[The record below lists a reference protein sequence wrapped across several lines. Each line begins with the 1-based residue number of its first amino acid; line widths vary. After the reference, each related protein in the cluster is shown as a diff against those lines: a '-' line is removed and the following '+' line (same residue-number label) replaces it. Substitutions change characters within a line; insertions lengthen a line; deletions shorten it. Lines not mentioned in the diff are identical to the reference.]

1 MTDTTTTVPAV
12 VRQPRARDFQPLT
25 ISDATTFAQA
35 VAKADGMIPRAYL
48 GNPGK
53 ILACVLA
60 GQELGVGPMASLRAF
75 HIVEGKPVASY
86 DFWIARLRAAGYR
99 VEWPELST
107 ERVTLRLTSP
117 AGETHTET
125 WDKARATAAGLWNG
139 KDPWRKYPQTM
150 LQARCV
156 ATAGRAFA
164 GEVMFG
170 CYEADEADA
179 LRGDAPAAPQAP
191 AEPQQRLA
199 VAVGAPVDPDAAKI
213 VAKARELADR
223 CKAAGWNRDQ
233 LFAVMADAGVE
244 AKRLSECSLAQLD
257 MIEGAITLAMQ
268 DAQATA
274 ARDAEPAKPIS
285 LKAEHVYPRE
295 SRYAGD

>member
-1 MTDTTTTVPAV
+1 MTDATSVPAV

-25 ISDATTFAQA
+25 INDATTFAAA

-99 VEWPELST
+99 VEWPQLTT
-107 ERVTLRLTSP
+107 EAVTLRLTSP
-117 AGETHTET
+117 AGEVHVET
-125 WDKARATAAGLWNG
+125 WDKARAQAAGLWGG

-170 CYEADEADA
+170 CYEQDEMHELA
-179 LRGDAPAAPQAP
+179 REPQAAPVAQAP
-191 AEPQQRLA
+191 AEPKPALITATPADPEAVEVANLA
-199 VAVGAPVDPDAAKI
+199 RRI
-213 VAKARELADR
+213 ADR
-223 CKAAGWNRDQ
+223 CKAAGVKRDE
-233 LFAVMADAGVE
+233 LFALMRE
-244 AKRLSECSLAQLD
+244 QEITRQRLSECTLVELQQ
-257 MIEGAITLAMQ
+257 IEGAIEAHLAMTTPP
-268 DAQATA
+268 AT
-274 ARDAEPAKPIS
+274 PATPPMDS
-285 LKAEHVYPRE
+285 VYPPS

>member
-1 MTDTTTTVPAV
+1 MTDLPVPAAAPAL
-12 VRQPRARDFQPLT
+12 VRHRGASAPLS
-25 ISDATTFAQA
+25 IPEAMQFAEA

-99 VEWPELST
+99 VEWPQLTT
-107 ERVTLRLTSP
+107 EAVTLRLTSP
-117 AGETHTET
+117 NGETHVET
-125 WDKARATAAGLWNG
+125 WDKARAQAAGLWGG
-139 KDPWRKYPQTM
+139 KDPWKRYPQTM

-170 CYEADEADA
+170 CYEQDEMDEFAGRRPPQPEQAAPPTPAPTTAAERIAAAVGGTVEAVTIAPAVAELAKQVAEGAKALNYTRDSFNALMDRVSVPRQRLTQCSVEQLETLLDA
-179 LRGDAPAAPQAP
+179 LR
-191 AEPQQRLA
+191 
-199 VAVGAPVDPDAAKI
+199 
-213 VAKARELADR
+213 ADR
-223 CKAAGWNRDQ
+223 D
-233 LFAVMADAGVE
+233 ADADVAGV
-244 AKRLSECSLAQLD
+244 A
-257 MIEGAITLAMQ
+257 
-268 DAQATA
+268 
-274 ARDAEPAKPIS
+274 
-285 LKAEHVYPRE
+285 
-295 SRYAGD
+295 

>member
-1 MTDTTTTVPAV
+1 MTDATSVPAV

-25 ISDATTFAQA
+25 ISDATTFAAA

-99 VEWPELST
+99 VEWPQLTT
-107 ERVTLRLTSP
+107 EAVTLRLTSP
-117 AGETHTET
+117 AGEVHVET
-125 WDKARATAAGLWNG
+125 WDKGRAQAAGLWGG

-170 CYEADEADA
+170 CYEQDEMHELA
-179 LRGDAPAAPQAP
+179 REPQAAPVAQAP
-191 AEPQQRLA
+191 AEPKPALITATPADPEAVEVANLA
-199 VAVGAPVDPDAAKI
+199 RRI
-213 VAKARELADR
+213 ADR
-223 CKAAGWNRDQ
+223 CKAAGVKRDE
-233 LFAVMADAGVE
+233 LFALMRE
-244 AKRLSECSLAQLD
+244 QEITRQRLSECTLVELQQ
-257 MIEGAITLAMQ
+257 IEGAIEAHLAMTTPP
-268 DAQATA
+268 AT
-274 ARDAEPAKPIS
+274 PATPPMDS
-285 LKAEHVYPRE
+285 VYPPS

>member
-1 MTDTTTTVPAV
+1 MTTNDTMHV
-12 VRQPRARDFQPLT
+12 VARQPRASHFPSLT
-25 ISDATTFAQA
+25 IADATTFATA

-48 GNPGK
+48 NNPGK

-99 VEWPELST
+99 VEWPQLTSEA
-107 ERVTLRLTSP
+107 VTLRLTSP
-117 AGETHTET
+117 NGETHTET
-125 WDKARATAAGLWNG
+125 WDKARAQSAGLWGG
-139 KDPWRKYPQTM
+139 KDPWKKYPQTM

-179 LRGDAPAAPQAP
+179 LRGDPAPVASTPPAEARVAAVLAAPA
-191 AEPQQRLA
+191 
-199 VAVGAPVDPDAAKI
+199 VDPDS
-213 VAKARELADR
+213 VPARARAIADR
-223 CKAAGWNRDQ
+223 CKAAGLTRDD
-233 LFAVMADAGVE
+233 LFAVMREND
-244 AKRLSECSLAQLD
+244 
-257 MIEGAITLAMQ
+257 I
-268 DAQATA
+268 DAQRLTECTVEQLVIIGKAIEAHLKFTTPPETPATT
-274 ARDAEPAKPIS
+274 PPS
-285 LKAEHVYPRE
+285 SVYPTDDQGR

>member
-1 MTDTTTTVPAV
+1 MTDATSVPAV

-25 ISDATTFAQA
+25 ISDATTFAAA

-99 VEWPELST
+99 VEWPQLTT
-107 ERVTLRLTSP
+107 EAVTLRLTSP
-117 AGETHTET
+117 AGEVHVET
-125 WDKARATAAGLWNG
+125 WDKARAQAAGLWGG

-170 CYEADEADA
+170 CYEQDEMHELARD
-179 LRGDAPAAPQAP
+179 PQAAPVAQAP
-191 AEPQQRLA
+191 AEPKPPLITATPADPEAVEVANLA
-199 VAVGAPVDPDAAKI
+199 RRI
-213 VAKARELADR
+213 ADR
-223 CKAAGWNRDQ
+223 CKAAGVKRDE
-233 LFAVMADAGVE
+233 LFALMRE
-244 AKRLSECSLAQLD
+244 QEITKQRLSECTLVELQQ
-257 MIEGAITLAMQ
+257 IEGAIEAHLAMTTPP
-268 DAQATA
+268 AT
-274 ARDAEPAKPIS
+274 PATPPMDS
-285 LKAEHVYPRE
+285 VYPTS

>member
-1 MTDTTTTVPAV
+1 MTTNDTMHV
-12 VRQPRARDFQPLT
+12 VARQPRASHFPALT
-25 ISDATTFAQA
+25 IADATTFATA

-99 VEWPELST
+99 VEWPQLTT
-107 ERVTLRLTSP
+107 EAVTLRLTSP
-117 AGETHTET
+117 NGETHVET
-125 WDKARATAAGLWNG
+125 WDKARAQAAGLWGG
-139 KDPWRKYPQTM
+139 KDPWKRYPQTM

-179 LRGDAPAAPQAP
+179 LRGDAAPVASTPPAEARVAAVLAAPAA
-191 AEPQQRLA
+191 
-199 VAVGAPVDPDAAKI
+199 DPDS
-213 VAKARELADR
+213 VPARARAIADR
-223 CKAAGWNRDQ
+223 CKAAGLTRDD
-233 LFAVMADAGVE
+233 LFGIMREND
-244 AKRLSECSLAQLD
+244 
-257 MIEGAITLAMQ
+257 I
-268 DAQATA
+268 DAQRLTECTVEQLGVIAKAIEAHLKLTTPPETPAT
-274 ARDAEPAKPIS
+274 PPPS
-285 LKAEHVYPRE
+285 SVYPTDDQGR

>member
-1 MTDTTTTVPAV
+1 MTVPAV

-25 ISDATTFAQA
+25 INDATTFAQA

-125 WDKARATAAGLWNG
+125 WDKARAQAAGLWNG

-179 LRGDAPAAPQAP
+179 LRGDVQAAPAAPQAP
-191 AEPQQRLA
+191 VEPQQRLA
-199 VAVGAPVDPDAAKI
+199 VAVGVQADPDAAKV
-213 VAKARELADR
+213 VAKARELAER

-233 LFAVMADAGVE
+233 LFAVMADCGVQ
-244 AKRLSECSLAQLD
+244 AQRLSECSLAQLD
-257 MIEGAITLAMQ
+257 MIDGALQLALA
-268 DAQATA
+268 DTVATA
-274 ARDAEPAKPIS
+274 AREESRTLPPADS
-285 LKAEHVYPRE
+285 VYPRE

>member
-1 MTDTTTTVPAV
+1 MTDATSVPAV

-25 ISDATTFAQA
+25 INDATTFAAA

-99 VEWPELST
+99 VEWPQLTT
-107 ERVTLRLTSP
+107 EAVTLRLTSP
-117 AGETHTET
+117 AGEVHVET
-125 WDKARATAAGLWNG
+125 WDKARAQAAGLWGG

-170 CYEADEADA
+170 CYEQDEADA
-179 LRGDAPAAPQAP
+179 LRGDPAPVASTPP
-191 AEPQQRLA
+191 AEPKPALITATPADPEAVEVANLA
-199 VAVGAPVDPDAAKI
+199 RRI
-213 VAKARELADR
+213 ADR
-223 CKAAGWNRDQ
+223 CKAACVKRDE
-233 LFAVMADAGVE
+233 LFALMRE
-244 AKRLSECSLAQLD
+244 QEITKQRLSECTLVELQQ
-257 MIEGAITLAMQ
+257 IEGAIEAQLAMTTPP
-268 DAQATA
+268 AT
-274 ARDAEPAKPIS
+274 PATPPMDS
-285 LKAEHVYPRE
+285 VYPPS

>member
-1 MTDTTTTVPAV
+1 MTDTTNVPAV

-25 ISDATTFAQA
+25 INDATTFAQA
-35 VAKADGMIPRAYL
+35 VAKADGMIPRAYF

-86 DFWIARLRAAGYR
+86 DFWVARLRAAGYR

-191 AEPQQRLA
+191 VEPQQRLA
-199 VAVGAPVDPDAAKI
+199 VAVGVQADPDAAKV

-233 LFAVMADAGVE
+233 LFAVMADCGVQ
-244 AKRLSECSLAQLD
+244 AQRLSECSLAQLD
-257 MIEGAITLAMQ
+257 MIDGALQLALA
-268 DAQATA
+268 DADATA
-274 ARDAEPAKPIS
+274 ARETAAPAQPMRHDP
-285 LKAEHVYPRE
+285 AMVYPKE